1 MNSTPLYPSMID
13 DQLEE
18 IKLDAVLLLPRETLV
33 RDLRNP
39 VKGAWVLRDDT
50 DHIRDSSAF
59 MEGSWGSDPRGRLV
73 EL

>member
-13 DQLEE
+13 EQLEE
-18 IKLDAVLLLPRETLV
+18 ITLDAILQMPRETLV

-39 VKGAWVLRDDT
+39 VKGAWVLSEDLG
-50 DHIRDSSAF
+50 HIRDNGAF
-59 MEGSWGSDPRGRLV
+59 MEGSWGCDERGRLI